1 MRRLPPRALVLLALP
16 LAALAACGD
25 DDGGSAAPEE
35 PGTVLVVDNEFNP
48 NDIQVSAG
56 DTVTWRFE
64 GAAVHNVTFDD
75 DAYESSENM
84 KEGTFET
91 TFEEAG
97 SFTYNCT
104 LHPGMDGTVTVT
116 G

>member
-1 MRRLPPRALVLLALP
+1 MRRLPPLALALVLP
-16 LAALAACGD
+16 LAVVACGGD
-25 DDGGSAAPEE
+25 DDTAETAE
-35 PGTVLVVDNEFNP
+35 PGTVFVTDNEFNP
-48 NDIQVSAG
+48 NDIEVSAG

-75 DAYESSENM
+75 DAYEASENT
-84 KEGTFET
+84 KEGTHEQ

-97 SFTYNCT
+97 SFSYTCT
-104 LHPGMDGTVTVT
+104 LHPGMDGTVSVT